1 MLSLSE
7 QKRPGGGAWPAAVLT
22 HRVLRCNINRQE
34 MRNPALRIELSLTS
48 HSAAGGRARVI
59 NGVETAPTMQRSPD
73 TAMPISERLAR
84 ATHAIGRLSAEHVEA
99 RVTAAS
105 GVRAVL
111 PPMPGMLSVGDR
123 LEVIGRDGAAVPA
136 QVTSSTAQDTT
147 ITLFRDATGLGA
159 GSPARLPI
167 CPSVATLPIGPGWI
181 GRVVDP
187 LGQPLDGRGALP
199 LGEPQPIRRA
209 APPAA
214 TRARVGPAVTLGVR
228 AMDLFTTCRLG
239 QRMGLFAG
247 PGVGKSTLLGMLAR
261 WSAFDVVVVA
271 LVGERGREVREF
283 LEDDLGPDGRERSL
297 MFVAT
302 RMRPR

>member
-22 HRVLRCNINRQE
+22 HRVLRCNINCQE
-34 MRNPALRIELSLTS
+34 MRNPALQIELSLAS

-123 LEVIGRDGAAVPA
+123 LEVIHPSGNRVVQLDAMRNQDGDAIEVAQGSPIRVWVP
-136 QVTSSTAQDTT
+136 
-147 ITLFRDATGLGA
+147 LGA
-159 GSPARLPI
+159 PTEGALIARLI
-167 CPSVATLPIGPGWI
+167 
-181 GRVVDP
+181 
-187 LGQPLDGRGALP
+187 
-199 LGEPQPIRRA
+199 
-209 APPAA
+209 
-214 TRARVGPAVTLGVR
+214 
-228 AMDLFTTCRLG
+228 
-239 QRMGLFAG
+239 
-247 PGVGKSTLLGMLAR
+247 
-261 WSAFDVVVVA
+261 
-271 LVGERGREVREF
+271 
-283 LEDDLGPDGRERSL
+283 
-297 MFVAT
+297 
-302 RMRPR
+302 